1 MNNCMVSNTLLSICS
16 MPDTESRKELPL
28 LCVYEAM
35 PAPSALCIIC
45 SVQHYEIPLPALP
58 TFFLWLYHA
67 AYRILVPQTRI
78 KPVPPAV
85 EMQSLNHWTA
95 REVPS
100 PHFLNEGTE
109 AYRKVT

>member
-16 MPDTESRKELPL
+16 MPDIESRKELPL

-85 EMQSLNHWTA
+85 EMQSLNHWTT
-95 REVPS
+95 REI
-100 PHFLNEGTE
+100 
-109 AYRKVT
+109 